1 MGASLDDVEE
11 EEEEAEEEREIQTG
25 PKAGCYQIV
34 GTLKDPEAKKPD
46 FVKEIFSVSKAPQSH
61 LGSLCYLTLN

>member
-1 MGASLDDVEE
+1 MVGASLDDAEE
-11 EEEEAEEEREIQTG
+11 EEEEAEETEEQPLTG

-46 FVKEIFSVSKAPQSH
+46 FVKEVYQVRYHSFEQANVFK
-61 LGSLCYLTLN
+61 